1 MNTFLNNLYSFSEFQ
16 YKVTRSLAEI
26 METLDKLGLL
36 YELKDSVFHL
46 KQYDDINEF
55 KEFDNGLIEKEKWTS
70 LLRQLFISLILF
82 IFLFIYL
89 FIYLY
94 FDFYGP
100 QYFLFCILIFDKSH
114 NRQKFET

>member
-1 MNTFLNNLYSFSEFQ
+1 
-16 YKVTRSLAEI
+16 

-70 LLRQLFISLILF
+70 LVRQLFISLLLF
-82 IFLFIYL
+82 IYIFIYL
-89 FIYLY
+89 FIYILTFMVLSISY
-94 FDFYGP
+94 FAF
-100 QYFLFCILIFDKSH
+100 
-114 NRQKFET
+114 